1 MRLYEGLFL
10 FDPAE
15 AGKGMDGI
23 VQIVTDALTKHGAEI
38 ISVEHWGDRRL
49 AYEVGGLRRGSYIL
63 AYFNGNPEAMSDLDR
78 TLRLDERVIRHL
90 VLHHEK
96 RPAMLV
102 ERESKEKVAEAEPV
116 GAAAE

>member
-38 ISVEHWGDRRL
+38 ISAEHWGDRRL
-49 AYEVGGLRRGSYIL
+49 AYEVGGLKRGSYIL
-63 AYFNGNPEAMSDLDR
+63 SYFNGNPAAMADLDR
-78 TLRLDERVIRHL
+78 TLRLDERVIRHM

-96 RPAMLV
+96 RPAALV
-102 ERESKEKVAEAEPV
+102 ERESEEKVAEAEPV

>member
-15 AGKGMDGI
+15 AGKGMDVVI
-23 VQIVTDALTKHGAEI
+23 QIVTEALTKHGAEI

-49 AYEVGGLRRGSYIL
+49 AYEIAGLKRGSYIL
-63 AYFNGNPEAMSDLDR
+63 AYFKGNPETMKDLDR
-78 TLRLDERVIRHL
+78 TLRLDERVLRHM

-96 RPAMLV
+96 TPAALA
-102 ERESKEKVAEAEPV
+102 ERESEEKVAEAEPV

>member
-23 VQIVTDALTKHGAEI
+23 IQIVTEALTKHGAEI
-38 ISVEHWGDRRL
+38 VSVEHWGDRRL
-49 AYEVGGLRRGSYIL
+49 AYEIKGLKRGTYVLS
-63 AYFNGNPEAMSDLDR
+63 YFNGNPESMVDLDR
-78 TLRLDERVIRHL
+78 TLRLDERVIRHM

-96 RPAMLV
+96 TPAALT
-102 ERESKEKVAEAEPV
+102 ERESEEKAAEAEPV